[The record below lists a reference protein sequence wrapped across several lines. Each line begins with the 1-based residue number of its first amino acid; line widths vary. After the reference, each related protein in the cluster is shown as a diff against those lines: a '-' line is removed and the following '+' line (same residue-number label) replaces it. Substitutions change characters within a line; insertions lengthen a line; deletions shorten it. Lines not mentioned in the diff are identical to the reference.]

1 MTLIAILCAY
11 TLVFVGISAVQIN
24 FLKKEKAKKAVIL
37 DEKTYQEA
45 ANIAIANE
53 KFAIFSHF
61 YSLVLSVAWLLW
73 GFAWLK
79 GCVIG
84 EPATLANAADTAFAT
99 AANATPSTASAG
111 STLENTLFLLAFL
124 IINTLLSLPLSAY
137 KAFVKDKKHG
147 FSTITPALF
156 IKDSLKNLALLAVF
170 GFLFLYVLLLCY
182 EFLGTWWWLGASG
195 VAFAVCLIII
205 VIYPTL
211 IVPLYNKMQPLQ
223 DEALQGEISQLLNKC
238 GFSSKGVFVMDASKR
253 DKRLNAYFGG
263 LSKCKRVVLFDT
275 LLKTFDAKQLLAVLG
290 HELGHFVHKDL
301 LKGLFSSALMM
312 FLLFFVFAHLPEF
325 FYKESHLDGVNAG
338 VFALLIMFNGVF
350 DLLFSP
356 LINAMSRKNEFA
368 ADRYGAKMTSSK
380 DMREALLVLAKENKA
395 FIKASRLYAL
405 FHHSHPS
412 IDERLK
418 ALA

>member
-11 TLVFVGISAVQIN
+11 TLAFVGISAVQIN
-24 FLKKEKAKKAVIL
+24 FLRKEKAKKAVIL

-73 GFAWLK
+73 GFAWLGK
-79 GCVIG
+79 VVV
-84 EPATLANAADTAFAT
+84 ETN
-99 AANATPSTASAG
+99 

-223 DEALQGEISQLLNKC
+223 DEALQAEISQLLNKC

-312 FLLFFVFAHLPEF
+312 FFLFFVFAHLPEF
-325 FYKESHLDGVNAG
+325 FYTQSHLDGVNAG

-356 LINAMSRKNEFA
+356 FINAMSRKNEFA

-380 DMREALLVLAKENKA
+380 DMREALFVLAKENKA